1 MTMKKFSR
9 IFAALAAIVLVAA
22 ASVSCDKHAYSISTN
37 HFGYYSGTS
46 IKEIGN
52 KHTIKKGNQHEVFAV
67 YSDKTRIEGGVHSS
81 STKDDSK
88 VRTWVPES
96 GDRIVIEGASKGSAD
111 VTLNFEI
118 NGFKLYKTV
127 TVKVE

>member
-9 IFAALAAIVLVAA
+9 IFATLAAIVLVAA

-52 KHTIKKGNQHEVFAV
+52 KHTIKKGDQLEVFAV
-67 YSDKTRIEGGVHSS
+67 YSDKTRIEGGVYSS

-111 VTLNFEI
+111 VTLNFEL